1 MKPSAKSIEGSGGG
15 AEIPHRKKVHEL
27 LSRIVLD
34 GSKIPSQTEGEPL
47 EDYDIVDGGIK
58 QHSDNL
64 ALSTLRMVL

>member
-1 MKPSAKSIEGSGGG
+1 MQG
-15 AEIPHRKKVHEL
+15 AVTATTPDPASL
-27 LSRIVLD
+27 LEPFCTTRWI
-34 GSKIPSQTEGEPL
+34 KNTSQPEGEQL